1 MSGRRAVEP
10 LAPERVAELR
20 AAPLTYPLI
29 GPDRTAR
36 AAPAGCRP
44 FERSARIGHG
54 DEDFRRAADL
64 VLSWGLQ
71 LGAGLRVRAS
81 SPTVEPDAVCE
92 LRLGA
97 GRLGLSAP
105 CRVVGVHNGE
115 HARGFSY
122 GTLPGHPES
131 GEELFL
137 VECESDGAVRLRIR
151 AFSRPATRVA
161 RWSGPLGRLGQSL
174 ITERYLHALDRLAA
188 G

>member
-1 MSGRRAVEP
+1 MNARRTVEP
-10 LAPERVAELR
+10 LASGRVAELR

-29 GPDRTAR
+29 GTER
-36 AAPAGCRP
+36 AAPAGHRQ

-54 DEDFRRAADL
+54 DENFRRASDL

-71 LGAGLRVRAS
+71 LGAGLRPRAS

-92 LRLGA
+92 LRLGVVP
-97 GRLGLSAP
+97 LGLTAP
-105 CRVVGVHNGE
+105 CRVVAVYEDE
-115 HARGFSY
+115 HARGFAY

-137 VECESDGAVRLRIR
+137 VEREPDGGVRLRIR

-161 RWSGPLGRLGQSL
+161 RWSGPLGCLGQSL
-174 ITERYLHALDRLAA
+174 ITERYLRAPLELTAD
-188 G
+188 